1 MAIRKTYGAGSAI
14 TSTGVTNNVWNHA
27 LAVFADT
34 DGFMT
39 CNTGYWEHLEHLLNA
54 PTRIRNITFNLKE

>member
-39 CNTGYWEHLEHLLNA
+39 CNTGYWG
-54 PTRIRNITFNLKE
+54 TFGTLIKCTDQD